1 MGTVPSCRSH
11 PKKKLSPAPGLCSRC
26 HLPTSLLGSLPGS
39 TPHPTLLRSLFWPHL
54 QPVLPTPPPPQI
66 AGIPSPSPSPAWA
79 PTSLLPP
86 CCTSH
91 ALPASLPYCWDP
103 SPIISCAPH
112 AACLPH
118 CWDPSL
124 ACTPH
129 TLPMKPPLICVG
141 RKILKHG
148 WCQGHSYLSQQLSD
162 IVDHIRNKLPEPS
175 LPAPRQGPQL
185 WSTPPPVT
193 HAQCPAGR
201 GGI

>member
-1 MGTVPSCRSH
+1 MP
-11 PKKKLSPAPGLCSRC
+11 PAYL
-26 HLPTSLLGSLPGS
+26 T
-39 TPHPTLLRSLFWPHL
+39 
-54 QPVLPTPPPPQI
+54 
-66 AGIPSPSPSPAWA
+66 AGIPPGLHA
-79 PTSLLPP
+79 PPHTTEISLLAPLAACTPHTTSPP
-86 CCTSH
+86 NCWNPFSIPIPRLGSH
-91 ALPASLPYCWDP
+91 KPASTMLYLPCAASLPYCWDP

-148 WCQGHSYLSQQLSD
+148 WCQGHPYLSQQLSD